1 MLSRQAQFRK
11 FLLGT
16 FLLVILCGQAAIG
29 DEASYTPSQQATA
42 LPLAPAIDI
51 PNAKQ
56 VFPGILSGGQPS
68 EAQFQEA
75 RQKGYKTIINLR
87 PAAEQGD
94 FNEAQYV
101 KALGLNYINIPVAG
115 ADDLTTANN
124 QALHQALSNAG
135 NYPVLL
141 HCASGNRV
149 GALFA
154 LDARQRAQLPADRA
168 LAIGKQ
174 NGLTHLEETVK
185 TLLK

>member
-1 MLSRQAQFRK
+1 MLSSQAQFRK

-16 FLLVILCGQAAIG
+16 FLLVILCGQVATG
-29 DEASYTPSQQATA
+29 DEASYTPSQQASA
-42 LPLAPAIDI
+42 LPAAPAIGI

-68 EAQFQEA
+68 AAQLTA
-75 RQKGYKTIINLR
+75 AAQKGYKTVINLR

-115 ADDLTTANN
+115 ADGLTTANS
-124 QALHQALSNAG
+124 QALHQALSDAS

-154 LDARQRAQLPADRA
+154 LDAHRRAQLPADKA
-168 LAIGKQ
+168 LEIGKQ
-174 NGLTHLEETVK
+174 TGLTHLEETVR